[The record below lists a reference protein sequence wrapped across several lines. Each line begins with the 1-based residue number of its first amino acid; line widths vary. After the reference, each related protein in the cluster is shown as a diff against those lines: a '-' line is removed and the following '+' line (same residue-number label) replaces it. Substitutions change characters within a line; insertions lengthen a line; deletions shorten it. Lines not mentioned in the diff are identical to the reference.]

1 MTSPPVGPV
10 RAAKAPFE
18 LKGSLFTLTVI
29 QLWHSELDAIETH
42 LRSKIEQAPG
52 LFQNVPVVIDLVEL
66 RSGETPDFTALRGL
80 LQRHGLIPV
89 GVRNAAGNVQDS
101 AVLAGLPVL
110 RDGRDPAAQR
120 SAPAAPPPE
129 TRATQNRLHTQPIR
143 SGQQIYVPDG
153 DLIVIG
159 TVSVGAE
166 VLADGNIHVYGALRG
181 RALAGVRGDHKARI
195 FCQSLE
201 AQLVSIAGNYRIL
214 DEPDES
220 DKNQA
225 RQIHLDAERLII
237 EPLAR

>member
-1 MTSPPVGPV
+1 
-10 RAAKAPFE
+10 
-18 LKGSLFTLTVI
+18 VI
-29 QLWHSELDAIETH
+29 QLWRSDLDAIEAH
-42 LRSKIEQAPG
+42 LRGKIEQAPA
-52 LFQNVPVVIDLVEL
+52 LFQNVPVVIDLADL
-66 RSGETPDFTALRGL
+66 SGAQTPDFSALRGL

-89 GVRNAAGNVQDS
+89 GVRNVGAALQDS
-101 AVLAGLPVL
+101 VIMAGLPVL
-110 RDGRDPAAQR
+110 RDGRVTITQRPAQPAAT
-120 SAPAAPPPE
+120 PE
-129 TRATQNRLHTQPIR
+129 PKASRNRLHTQPIR
-143 SGQQIYVPDG
+143 SGQQIYAADG

-181 RALAGVRGDHKARI
+181 RALAGVRGDSRARI

-225 RQIHLDAERLII
+225 RQIYLDAERLII

>member
-1 MTSPPVGPV
+1 MTPSSANPA
-10 RAAKAPFE
+10 RTTRTPFE

-29 QLWHSELDAIETH
+29 QLWRGELDAIEAH
-42 LRSKIEQAPG
+42 LRGKIEQAPG
-52 LFQNVPVVIDLVEL
+52 LFQNVPVVIDLAEL
-66 RSGETPDFTALRGL
+66 HSAEAPDFTALRGL

-89 GVRNAAGNVQDS
+89 GVRNAGASVQDS

-110 RDGRDPAAQR
+110 RDSRGTTPQR
-120 SAPAAPPPE
+120 SATPPPPE
-129 TRATQNRLHTQPIR
+129 PRTSQNRLYTQPIR
-143 SGQQIYVPDG
+143 SGQQIYAADG

-181 RALAGVRGDHKARI
+181 RALAGVRGDNKARI

-225 RQIHLDAERLII
+225 RQIYLDAERLII